1 MSFSRGSRFVKIAE
15 GLGVDMLHRIGYR
28 LLSDSDL
35 PHIAPLLEML
45 LARLQG
51 SSLSGSRLSSF
62 IDCLRLRLL
71 LTIDP
76 QPDSLRAHSGCR
88 RIYCM
93 VNASEAIVTV
103 GVGIRRHHFHPV
115 QRQHALL
122 NRIWLVKQSSS
133 IGRLVML
140 ALLRF
145 EVLVQ
150 RHRILVTVPNDVS
163 VVGNVSVFELNGRP
177 LHLLIGHVLENGP
190 EFLRR
195 SSVDI
200 YRSIVHAILSLV
212 LVPFSWFLSVDRPDH
227 SRVFWSNVG

>member
-1 MSFSRGSRFVKIAE
+1 
-15 GLGVDMLHRIGYR
+15 
-28 LLSDSDL
+28 
-35 PHIAPLLEML
+35 
-45 LARLQG
+45 
-51 SSLSGSRLSSF
+51 
-62 IDCLRLRLL
+62 
-71 LTIDP
+71 
-76 QPDSLRAHSGCR
+76 
-88 RIYCM
+88 
-93 VNASEAIVTV
+93 
-103 GVGIRRHHFHPV
+103 
-115 QRQHALL
+115 
-122 NRIWLVKQSSS
+122 
-133 IGRLVML
+133 ML

-163 VVGNVSVFELNGRP
+163 IVGNVSVFELNGRP

-212 LVPFSWFLSVDRPDH
+212 LVPFSRFLSVDRPDH